1 MSTTKKRITKKKLM
15 EILQRTPEEHRFID
29 DFFTRKRTHKEWLQ
43 EYWRWRAK
51 KERHD
56 ADN

>member
-1 MSTTKKRITKKKLM
+1 M
-15 EILQRTPEEHRFID
+15 EILKKTPEEHRFID